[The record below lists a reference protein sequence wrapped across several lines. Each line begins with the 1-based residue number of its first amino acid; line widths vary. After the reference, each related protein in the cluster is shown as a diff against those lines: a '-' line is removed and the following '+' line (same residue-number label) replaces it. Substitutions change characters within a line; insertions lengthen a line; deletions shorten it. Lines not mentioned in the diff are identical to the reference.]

1 MLESLKR
8 TVSYHINLSKVKPA
22 RRRRVCYTLIM
33 LKAEEIKGKK
43 VLLRADLDVP
53 IKDGRV
59 ENSFRLEAILPTIK
73 LCLANARRTCLIG
86 HLGRPESNNPAFSLA
101 PVLEELKRLLNQDIF
116 FVTSGFSPGECWTG
130 ESPLALMENLRFDS
144 REERLDRGFA
154 EILSQGADIYVYEA
168 FANYRP
174 STSLQTIPELL
185 PTRTGIQF
193 DKEIST
199 LNQVLQ
205 NPARPTLLLASGSKM
220 DKLEIL
226 KDIMPKFDRTLLG
239 GKFASPDHLTSDG
252 LDLNETA
259 TSLLLQVIS
268 QARTIVF
275 NGPLG
280 YYEDGTHAKAT
291 QAVFQALKDSSAV
304 TILGGGDTIA
314 AIPAL
319 GFDYSDFGFVSTGGG
334 AMLDFLATGTHPLLS
349 VLKFK

>member
-1 MLESLKR
+1 ML
-8 TVSYHINLSKVKPA
+8 TATDIQ
-22 RRRRVCYTLIM
+22 
-33 LKAEEIKGKK
+33 GKN

-53 IKDGRV
+53 VKDSRV
-59 ENSFRLEAILPTIK
+59 ENRFRLQALLPTLK
-73 LCLANARRTCLIG
+73 LCLENARRTCLIG

-130 ESPLALMENLRFDS
+130 ESPLALIENLRFDP

-154 EILSQGADIYVYEA
+154 EVLSQDAEIYVYEA

-193 DKEIST
+193 DKEIAT

-205 NPARPTLLLASGSKM
+205 NPAHPTLLIASGAKM

-226 KDIMPKFDRTLLG
+226 KGVMPKFDRTLLG

-252 LDLNETA
+252 LDLNQET
-259 TSLLLQVIS
+259 TSLFLQVIS
-268 QARTIVF
+268 QAQTIVL

-280 YYEDGTHAKAT
+280 YYEDGIHATATKAI
-291 QAVFQALKDSSAV
+291 FQALKDSSAL

-314 AIPAL
+314 AIPTL
-319 GFDYSDFGFVSTGGG
+319 GFKYSDFGFVSTGGG
-334 AMLDFLATGTHPLLS
+334 AMLDFLAIGTHPLLEI
-349 VLKFK
+349 LARKA

>member
-1 MLESLKR
+1 ML
-8 TVSYHINLSKVKPA
+8 TATDIQ
-22 RRRRVCYTLIM
+22 
-33 LKAEEIKGKK
+33 GKN

-53 IKDGRV
+53 VKDSRV
-59 ENSFRLEAILPTIK
+59 ENRFRLQALLPTLK
-73 LCLANARRTCLIG
+73 LCLENARRTCLIG

-130 ESPLALMENLRFDS
+130 ESPLALIENLRFDP

-154 EILSQGADIYVYEA
+154 EVLSQGAEIYVYEA

-174 STSLQTIPELL
+174 SASLQTIPELL

-193 DKEIST
+193 DKEIAT

-205 NPARPTLLLASGSKM
+205 SPARPTLLLASGAKP

-226 KDIMPKFDRTLLG
+226 KGIMPKFDRTLLG

-252 LDLNETA
+252 LDLNQET
-259 TSLLLQVIS
+259 TSLFLQVIS
-268 QARTIVF
+268 QAQTILM

-280 YYEDGTHAKAT
+280 YYEDGVHAKAT
-291 QAVFQALKDSSAV
+291 QAILQALKDSSAL

-319 GFDYSDFGFVSTGGG
+319 GFNYSDFDFVSTGGG
-334 AMLDFLATGTHPLLS
+334 AMLEFLAIGTHLL
-349 VLKFK
+349 LEILARKA